1 MQRKAMKYNV
11 LIVDDHKLFRKGLR
25 LLIETLDQ
33 FEVSGEAS
41 NGIEFLEILEQEI
54 PDVVFL
60 DIAMPEMDGIEAA
73 RQALAKYPD
82 LKIITLSMFGE
93 QDYYFK
99 MVDAGVRGFLLK
111 NSDVTEVKQALQT
124 IVEGGNYFSHELLMN
139 LVHSL
144 KNAPEELTPNSPL
157 SDREKEIVLLICK
170 GLSTL
175 EIADELCLS
184 KRTVDSHRANILAK
198 TGCRNTASLVVYAIQ
213 EKLVE
218 L

>member
-1 MQRKAMKYNV
+1 
-11 LIVDDHKLFRKGLR
+11 
-25 LLIETLDQ
+25 
-33 FEVSGEAS
+33 
-41 NGIEFLEILEQEI
+41 
-54 PDVVFL
+54 
-60 DIAMPEMDGIEAA
+60 
-73 RQALAKYPD
+73 
-82 LKIITLSMFGE
+82 
-93 QDYYFK
+93 
-99 MVDAGVRGFLLK
+99 
-111 NSDVTEVKQALQT
+111 VTEVKQALQT

-144 KNAPEELTPNSPL
+144 KIAPEEVSPNSPL

-213 EKLVE
+213 EKLGE